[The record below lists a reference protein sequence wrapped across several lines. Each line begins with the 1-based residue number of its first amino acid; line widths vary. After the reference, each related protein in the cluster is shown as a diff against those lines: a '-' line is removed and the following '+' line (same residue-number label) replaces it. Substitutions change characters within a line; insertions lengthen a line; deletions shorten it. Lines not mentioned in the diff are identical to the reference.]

1 MSKPEGGHLNAVS
14 SFRFLYRKV
23 RTISKEMFIVKSN
36 GMKKVWFAAI
46 FAVLFSLMSVDSG
59 FAAGSLVKIGTMSLP
74 DILSKSSAGQEAR
87 RQLEDKVVEF
97 QTKIQQEQEKQDALR
112 AEIEKKSSIW
122 SEDVK
127 QEKERDLLKKG
138 QELKLMSE
146 DAQFELQK
154 MEKKIMAPILKE
166 LHEVIAEIGKEQGF
180 TLIFENTNKGLE
192 SRSGLLYADETL
204 DISDMV
210 REALEKRLAAKK
222 DTN

>member
-1 MSKPEGGHLNAVS
+1 MKRSK
-14 SFRFLYRKV
+14 
-23 RTISKEMFIVKSN
+23 
-36 GMKKVWFAAI
+36 GMGKVWGAGFI
-46 FAVLFSLMSVDSG
+46 AVLFSMMSVGSG
-59 FAAGSLVKIGTMSLP
+59 FAAGALVKIGTMSLP
-74 DILSKSSAGQEAR
+74 EILAKSSAGQEAR
-87 RQLEDKVVEF
+87 RQLEDKVVEY

-122 SEDVK
+122 SEEVK

-138 QELKLMSE
+138 QELKLMSD

-154 MEKKIMAPILKE
+154 LEKKIMAPILKE
-166 LHEVIAEIGKEQGF
+166 LHEVIAEIGKQQGF

-192 SRSGLLYADETL
+192 SRSGLLYADESL

>member
-1 MSKPEGGHLNAVS
+1 MKSK
-14 SFRFLYRKV
+14 
-23 RTISKEMFIVKSN
+23 
-36 GMKKVWFAAI
+36 GMEKVWFAA
-46 FAVLFSLMSVDSG
+46 FFVVFFSLMSVGSS

-74 DILSKSSAGQEAR
+74 DILSKSTAGQEAR

-122 SEDVK
+122 SDDVK
-127 QEKERDLLKKG
+127 QEKERDLVKKG
-138 QELKLMSE
+138 QELKLMSD

-166 LHEVIAEIGKEQGF
+166 LHEVIAEVGKEEGF

-192 SRSGLLYADETL
+192 SRSGLLYSDESL

-222 DTN
+222 EAN